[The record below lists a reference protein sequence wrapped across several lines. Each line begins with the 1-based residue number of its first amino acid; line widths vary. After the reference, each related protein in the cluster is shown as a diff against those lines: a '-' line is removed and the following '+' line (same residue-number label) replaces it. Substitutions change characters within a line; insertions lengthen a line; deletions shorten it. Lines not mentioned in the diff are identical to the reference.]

1 MNIKKKIKILDFKLS
16 KILNGGLFGAYKSMF
31 HGKGLEFSE
40 HKEYNYGD
48 NIKDIDWKASS
59 KTDKIQSKRYEEE
72 RDLNILFVLDNS
84 NLMNFGSK
92 DKTKKDT
99 LEEVFYSLSLSA
111 YYNNDNI
118 GGLIFDGKNIDF
130 VDYKKSRNNIYK
142 ILEKLEN
149 KNNDKSTKSS
159 INNILN
165 DLIKRQLK
173 NNLIFILTDDLQ
185 NINEKLLKLIGV
197 NNELVFININDYFEN
212 NLIENSINITLN
224 GLGNFLNIDLK
235 DKDKLLEY
243 RQIREKKLKLLKTKL
258 EKNRCAYIYLDDR
271 SDILKELMGYFL
283 RVKIN
288 N

>member
-16 KILNGGLFGAYKSMF
+16 KILNWWLFWAYKSMF
-31 HGKGLEFSE
+31 HWKWLEFSE
-40 HKEYNYGD
+40 HKEYNYWD

-84 NLMNFGSK
+84 NLMNFWSK

-118 GGLIFDGKNIDF
+118 WWLIFDWKNIDF

-185 NINEKLLKLIGV
+185 NINEKLLKLIWV

-212 NLIENSINITLN
+212 NLIENYINITLN
-224 GLGNFLNIDLK
+224 WLGNFLNIDLK

-271 SDILKELMGYFL
+271 SDILKELMWYFL